1 MKPTRIFATAS
12 LIISSVALI
21 TAASISVGDE
31 PGVVRMAAFKPQDGA
46 TAPAPTP
53 DPVGSDGVAT
63 MNEPPA
69 SAEVY
74 PQPGNYAPYFERSFA
89 VTEAVPNVFYQP
101 VQPFGNN

>member
-46 TAPAPTP
+46 SAPAPTP

-63 MNEPPA
+63 MNQPPA
-69 SAEVY
+69 SAELY
-74 PQPGNYAPYFERSFA
+74 PQPGNYLPTLSVRL
-89 VTEAVPNVFYQP
+89 P
-101 VQPFGNN
+101 